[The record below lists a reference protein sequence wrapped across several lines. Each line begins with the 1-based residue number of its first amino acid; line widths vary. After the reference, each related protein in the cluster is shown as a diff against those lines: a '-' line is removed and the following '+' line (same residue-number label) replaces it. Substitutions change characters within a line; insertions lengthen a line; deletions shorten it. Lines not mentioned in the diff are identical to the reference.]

1 MRRSRLALGLVA
13 AAAVGAAAFT
23 TTSAVGASAPKQATP
38 PKAAT
43 LTLARSC
50 LYPPQT
56 KPAVT
61 LSGPASIKRG
71 RSFTLTGTV
80 KYNTCGLSNWP
91 VGLFRSTSPSG
102 QPTQQF
108 ALTTTNGSG
117 TFSVSV
123 SGINQTT
130 KYQAVTPSWLGLGS
144 SASSV
149 ITVTA
154 TN

>member
-1 MRRSRLALGLVA
+1 MRRSRLALGFVA
-13 AAAVGAAAFT
+13 AAAVVGAAFT
-23 TTSAVGASAPKQATP
+23 TTSALGASSPQQAAP

-43 LTLARSC
+43 FSVSRSC

-61 LSGPASIKRG
+61 LSGPTNVKRG

-80 KYNTCGLSNWP
+80 KYNSCTLSSWP
-91 VGLFRSTSPSG
+91 VGAFRSTSPG
-102 QPTQQF
+102 GLPTQQF
-108 ALTTTNGSG
+108 ALTVTNGKG
-117 TFSVSV
+117 NFSVTV
-123 SGINQTT
+123 PGINQTT
-130 KYQAVTPSWLGLGS
+130 KYQAVTPAWLGLGS
-144 SASSV
+144 ASSSV

>member
-13 AAAVGAAAFT
+13 AAVVIGAAT
-23 TTSAVGASAPKQATP
+23 TTAALGASSPQQAAP

-43 LTLARSC
+43 FTVSRSC

-61 LSGPASIKRG
+61 LSGPTSIKKG

-80 KYNTCGLSNWP
+80 KYNACGLSSWP
-91 VGLFRSTSPSG
+91 VGLYRSTTPNG
-102 QPTQQF
+102 APTQQF
-108 ALTTTNGSG
+108 AVAATNGSG
-117 TFSVSV
+117 NFSVTV

-130 KYQAVTPSWLGLGS
+130 KYQAITPAWLGLGS
-144 SASSV
+144 SSSLP